1 MELDIIMS
9 VKDKI
14 AMWNSMATNP
24 NPPPSNP
31 VKLVASE
38 THPKAK

>member
-1 MELDIIMS
+1 MS

-24 NPPPSNP
+24 TTPPPQNN
-31 VKLVASE
+31 KLVASE
-38 THPKAK
+38 TAPKSK